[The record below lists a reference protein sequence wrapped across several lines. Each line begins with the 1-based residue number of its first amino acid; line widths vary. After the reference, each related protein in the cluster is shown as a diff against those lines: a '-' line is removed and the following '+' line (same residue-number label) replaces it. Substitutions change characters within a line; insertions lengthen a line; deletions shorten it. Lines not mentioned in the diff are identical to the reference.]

1 MKRRHFITLLGCAG
15 AAWPLAA
22 RAQQPA
28 MPVVG
33 FLSPTPAEGYE
44 PVVVGF
50 RQGLSEIGFVEG
62 KNVAIDYRWANGQ
75 FNRLPGLAADLVRRQ
90 VDAMAAAAP
99 AAAVAAKAATTT
111 IPNDDERIGIIY
123 LVTSTLAGEPVYL
136 EIPRGSVMPLC
147 LDRGQTRRIGFA
159 RTIRQVPPR
168 TR

>member
-1 MKRRHFITLLGCAG
+1 VKRRTFIGLLGSA
-15 AAWPLAA
+15 ATAWPLAA
-22 RAQQPA
+22 QAQQAA

-62 KNVAIDYRWANGQ
+62 KNVAIDYRWANGK

-111 IPNDDERIGIIY
+111 IPIIFAVGADPVKFG
-123 LVTSTLAGEPVYL
+123 LVASLNRPGGNVTGVIISQTPWSRNGWSCCGSWFQTLA
-136 EIPRGSVMPLC
+136 RSAC
-147 LDRGQTRRIGFA
+147 S
-159 RTIRQVPPR
+159 
-168 TR
+168 